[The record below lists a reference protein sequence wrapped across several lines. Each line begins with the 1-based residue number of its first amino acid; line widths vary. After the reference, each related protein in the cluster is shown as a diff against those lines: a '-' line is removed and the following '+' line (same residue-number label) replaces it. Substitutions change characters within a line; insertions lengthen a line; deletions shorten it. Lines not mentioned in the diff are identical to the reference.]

1 MCYSEKY
8 IYIYICLL
16 KNHYWKQT
24 KWVNTLFERRDL
36 TSTQKNPIPPV
47 EFGVAFAFKL
57 RKQNETHF
65 TSSF

>member
-1 MCYSEKY
+1 MFF
-8 IYIYICLL
+8 L
-16 KNHYWKQT
+16 KDK
-24 KWVNTLFERRDL
+24 DL